1 MFQPGLTWPA
11 CAGVALC
18 CPVACLDGTHL
29 RPTLRWPAHALLP
42 MLHAAWQPHLGCPSG
57 TDACCVSWLLTSA
70 RHPDPVLTHATGS
83 SQTCCPPC
91 ERMQEGDDKAQEAA
105 VVPLL
110 HEALRFAAEGVA
122 VHRSPNCLSLCDT
135 LINILVGRR
144 GGCWARCNTLLL
156 LGLPSMQG
164 TGRHDHPASAGSV
177 WRIALQQPR
186 CEGCSFC
193 RPLHA
198 IMRLLISSRP
208 ACDAC
213 SHTRAA
219 GGVGEASGVA
229 PRQEGG
235 PYFWLGGPIRRVSP
249 H

>member
-1 MFQPGLTWPA
+1 MLPCCMPVWHTLATH
-11 CAGVALC
+11 VA
-18 CPVACLDGTHL
+18 VACPCAAADASCRWAAPSRLPL
-29 RPTLRWPAHALLP
+29 RYRCLLCQ
-42 MLHAAWQPHLGCPSG
+42 LVVDVSTAA
-57 TDACCVSWLLTSA
+57 
-70 RHPDPVLTHATGS
+70 PDPVSTHATGS
-83 SQTCCPPC
+83 LQTCCPPC

-164 TGRHDHPASAGSV
+164 MGRHDHPASAGSV

-193 RPLHA
+193 RPVHA